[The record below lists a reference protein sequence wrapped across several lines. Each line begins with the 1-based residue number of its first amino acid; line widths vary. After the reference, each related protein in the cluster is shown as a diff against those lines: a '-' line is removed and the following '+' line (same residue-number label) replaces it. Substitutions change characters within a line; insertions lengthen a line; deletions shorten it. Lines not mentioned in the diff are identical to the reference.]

1 MDKLKLIILQ
11 GNVNASHKQSI
22 SLRFKVHYFDKDPD
36 GEEDHKVGEA
46 EVIFSAPRHPNRGIK
61 MQEPMTWKDA
71 LGVVDQDLEANYWG
85 SGPELHAKEVNRLT
99 FCCCECCDGN
109 ACQAFS
115 EGICGAFPQ
124 HSTSNQFFT
133 PAMFATYH
141 REGYRACL
149 EAQAAEFLN
158 EQSTA
163 PLNLDQIQFVKETIR
178 DKL

>member
-85 SGPELHAKEVNRLT
+85 SGPEASCKRGQQTDILLLWVLWWKRLPGIFRRNMWGVPSAFYFESVLHSCNVCYLSQGGLSRMLGGASRLSSSM
-99 FCCCECCDGN
+99 N
-109 ACQAFS
+109 
-115 EGICGAFPQ
+115 
-124 HSTSNQFFT
+124 N
-133 PAMFATYH
+133 
-141 REGYRACL
+141 
-149 EAQAAEFLN
+149 
-158 EQSTA
+158 
-163 PLNLDQIQFVKETIR
+163 PLR
-178 DKL
+178 H